1 MSLCERGHG
10 ACSCETAP
18 GAGQRQSGGKG
29 KGLGL
34 GHHLPGC
41 SVIDEPFCEPSAD
54 SQLVWESGM
63 HQQEPAGSGIQAL
76 PAELT
81 ALMDRSARP
90 D

>member
-29 KGLGL
+29 RGLGL

-54 SQLVWESGM
+54 SQPVVGEWNA
-63 HQQEPAGSGIQAL
+63 PAGACWKWDPGA
-76 PAELT
+76 AC
-81 ALMDRSARP
+81 
-90 D
+90 